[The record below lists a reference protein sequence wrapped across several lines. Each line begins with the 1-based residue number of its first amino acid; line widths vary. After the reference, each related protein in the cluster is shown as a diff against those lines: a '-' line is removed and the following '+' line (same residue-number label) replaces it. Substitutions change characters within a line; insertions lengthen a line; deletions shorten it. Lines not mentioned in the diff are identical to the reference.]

1 MIEIDT
7 LTKSF
12 GPTRAL
18 AGVSFRVGAGEIV
31 GLLGPNGAGK
41 TTLVRVVATLLRPD
55 CGTVRVDGIDVTL
68 DPQGVRE
75 RIGLAGQAA
84 AVDALLTGRENLELI
99 GGLYGLDGPARRMRA
114 AGCSSG
120 STSSTP
126 PTGAPARTPGACA
139 AASTSAPRSSVDPP

>member
-1 MIEIDT
+1 MLTAASPSRAALEERPDDLATAFVVVDLLRHVDNVNHTVVWFRWMIEIDT

-18 AGVSFRVGAGEIV
+18 AGVSFRAGAGEIV

-41 TTLVRVVATLLRPD
+41 TTRPWAVATLLRPD
-55 CGTVRVDGIDVTL
+55 GGTVRVDGIDVTL

-99 GGLYGLDGPARRMRA
+99 GGLYGLDG
-114 AGCSSG
+114 
-120 STSSTP
+120 
-126 PTGAPARTPGACA
+126 
-139 AASTSAPRSSVDPP
+139 SA